1 MCDVFFRGISNLNIN
16 AGGRIAIPTKYR
28 DDLKSENNGQM
39 VLTVDHGVRCLVLYP
54 MAKWLDTEQALMGL
68 PNLDETVRE
77 MKRLILGHATDV
89 EMDGQGRILI
99 PPPLREYAEID
110 KKISMIGQ
118 GDKFEIWNEGSWNSG
133 RDEWVKAAPVNIQ
146 NNEALKNFSI

>member
-1 MCDVFFRGISNLNIN
+1 MFRGLSKLNIN

-28 DDLKSENNGQM
+28 DEINAEHEGQM
-39 VLTVDHGVRCLVLYP
+39 ILTVDHGVRCLVLYP

-68 PNLDETVRE
+68 PNLSETVRE

-89 EMDGQGRILI
+89 EMDGQGRIMV
-99 PPPLREYAEID
+99 PAPLREYAEID
-110 KKISMIGQ
+110 KKVSMIGQ
-118 GDKFEIWNEGSWNSG
+118 GDKFEIWSDSAWSNG

-146 NNEALKNFSI
+146 NDPDLKNFSI

>member
-1 MCDVFFRGISNLNIN
+1 MFRGLSKLNIN

-28 DDLKSENNGQM
+28 DEINAEHEGQM
-39 VLTVDHGVRCLVLYP
+39 ILTVDHGVRCLVLYP

-68 PNLDETVRE
+68 PNLSETVRE

-89 EMDGQGRILI
+89 EMDGQGRIMV

-110 KKISMIGQ
+110 KKVSMIGQ
-118 GDKFEIWNEGSWNSG
+118 GDKFELWSDSSWDNG

-146 NNEALKNFSI
+146 NDPDLKNFSI